1 MPRLRRS
8 DVSEPGLTRVR
19 RGSGFSYKREDGS
32 AVRARGELERI
43 SGLGIPPAW
52 KDVWI
57 SKDPL
62 GHIQATG
69 VDDAGRKQYLYHP
82 DWRTR
87 RDQQKFD
94 EMTDFGAALPKLRR
108 RLARDLHSDEPSR
121 ERVLAGAVR
130 LLDLGFFRVG
140 GERYAK
146 ENKTFGLATVRKSHV
161 TCERESVLFDYK
173 AKGSKRHRREV
184 AEPEVQ
190 RLIRQLK
197 RRRGG
202 GQELLAYKNGTR
214 WRDVTSAD
222 INAYIKEVT
231 GGEFSAKDFRTWNAT
246 VLAAAAIAELDDGA
260 NTKAAR
266 KRVINKAVKR
276 VATYLDNT
284 PAVCRNSYIDPKVID
299 AYAGGTTIG
308 PALKRAAADAEPGE
322 FADREKIEKAVLV
335 LIS

>member
-8 DVSEPGLTRVR
+8 DLTEPGLTRVR
-19 RGSGFSYKREDGS
+19 RGSGWEFKRVDGS
-32 AVRARGELERI
+32 TVKASKEIERI
-43 SGLGIPPAW
+43 AGLGIPPAW

-57 SKDPL
+57 SPDDR

-69 VDDAGRKQYLYHP
+69 VDAAGRKQYLYHP

-94 EMTDFGAALPKLRR
+94 DMVDFGKALPKLRE
-108 RLARDLHSDEPSR
+108 RLDADLAGDEPTR

-140 GERYAK
+140 GERYAQQ
-146 ENKTFGLATVRKSHV
+146 NKTYGLATVRKSHV
-161 TCERESVLFDYK
+161 TCSSDSVLFDYR

-184 AEPEVQ
+184 ADADVQ
-190 RLIRQLK
+190 RLVRQLK

-202 GQELLAYKNGTR
+202 KAELLAWKDGRR
-214 WRDVTSAD
+214 WRDVTSSD
-222 INAYIKEVT
+222 INGYIKEVT

-246 VLAAAAIAELDDGA
+246 VLAAAAIAEMDDGA
-260 NTKAAR
+260 DTKAAR
-266 KRVINKAVKR
+266 KRVVNKAVKR

-284 PAVCRNSYIDPKVID
+284 PAVCRSSYIDPRVID
-299 AYAGGTTIG
+299 RYEGGTTI
-308 PALKRAAADAEPGE
+308 ASSLKRIASDTEPSE
-322 FADREKIEKAVLV
+322 FADRAKIEKAVLR

>member
-8 DVSEPGLTRVR
+8 DPNEPGLTRVR
-19 RGSGFSYKREDGS
+19 RGNGFSYKREDGT
-32 AVRARGELERI
+32 AVKAKGELERI
-43 SGLGIPPAW
+43 TSLGIPPAW

-57 SKDPL
+57 SKDAL

-69 VDDAGRKQYLYHP
+69 VDAAGRKQYLYHP

-94 EMTDFGAALPKLRR
+94 EMTDFGKALPKLRR
-108 RLARDLHSDEPSR
+108 RLNADLRGEDVTR

-140 GERYAK
+140 GERYAQ
-146 ENKTFGLATVRKSHV
+146 ENKTYGLATVRKSHV
-161 TCERESVLFDYK
+161 TLSRDAALFDYR
-173 AKGSKRHRREV
+173 AKGAKRHRREV

-190 RLIRQLK
+190 RLVRQLK

-202 GQELLAYKNGTR
+202 GEELLAWKDGRR

-246 VLAAAAIAELDDGA
+246 VLAAASVATLDDGA
-260 NTKAAR
+260 ETKAAR

-284 PAVCRNSYIDPKVID
+284 PAVCRSSYIDPRVFD
-299 AYAGGTTIG
+299 RYEGGTTISSG
-308 PALKRAAADAEPGE
+308 LKRIAAETEPSE
-322 FADREKIEKAVLV
+322 YADREKIEKAVLR